1 MAPPNPADEVHD
13 VVIMGGGYAGLVQAL
28 HLHRTI
34 PGIDIAIIE
43 PRTDEEIAEICK
55 VGESTVEIAANF
67 MVRDLGLADY
77 LAGTCPPKYG
87 LNFHWPKNLESTDQV
102 DDYFSSWVPQ
112 GPTIPSY
119 QLHRGR
125 FEKDVTKMVR
135 ALGVE
140 FVRARVD
147 DFEIGEDGAAH
158 VIETVDADGE
168 RRTLRGRHLVD
179 CGGRVFLI
187 GKKRGTVRRSP
198 ADLWGLDTASA
209 WIRVKG
215 VDPSIIKAASHNR
228 RSSVSGYFA
237 TNHWFGDGHWV
248 WTIPIDGNSDILSI
262 GIVAHKQRIPL
273 RDFNT
278 QEKLFAFLEK
288 HHKVI
293 HDIARSGEV
302 EDFRLTVRPAFTTT
316 EMLGADNWYVAGDAA
331 YFGDPFYSMGTSSI
345 AITATSITEVIRS
358 KLAGEP
364 DADENRQHFDAFN
377 RGWANVV
384 IHVVRDHYKHLS
396 NASAM
401 SWRIYFEYIW
411 WFGLWVPMFIGRW
424 HLDPK
429 FLAMIQPTA
438 QLPMV
443 QSIYEDLTEMVEAG
457 VHAGFADPYRH
468 DLFSTGYAPPKKD
481 HVDFLADAAY
491 APGHLN
497 IYRALTMTLRYS
509 ARWLLK
515 FQYRAWGW
523 RGLLRPRTWTRWC
536 NWMGRSV
543 LTSLLALRHDMKM
556 KSRGDGMS
564 ASDRFDAEFE
574 GYQPPAFPEAVDR
587 KRRSRPVPDGP
598 ITDAA

>member
-1 MAPPNPADEVHD
+1 MVLDHAPDPLYD

-34 PGIDIAIIE
+34 PGVSMVIVE
-43 PRTDEEIAEICK
+43 PRTDEEIAAICK

-87 LNFHWPKNLESTDQV
+87 LNFHWPKDLAMTDSV

-135 ALGVE
+135 ALGIP
-140 FVRARVD
+140 FVRAKVD
-147 DFEIGEDGAAH
+147 DFEIGVDGAH
-158 VIETVDADGE
+158 HRIETLDSDGN
-168 RRTLRGRHLVD
+168 RRSLRGKHLVD
-179 CGGRVFLI
+179 CGGRIFLI
-187 GKKRGTVRRSP
+187 AQKRGILRRDP
-198 ADLWGLDTASA
+198 KDLWGLDTVSA

-215 VDPSIIKAASHNR
+215 VDPSIIEADSHSR

-248 WTIPIDGNSDILSI
+248 WTIPIDGNEGILSI

-273 RDFNT
+273 KDINSE
-278 QEKLFAFLEK
+278 EKLFAFLKEK
-288 HHKVI
+288 HRVI
-293 HDIARSGEV
+293 YDIAKSGEV
-302 EDFRLTVRPAFTTT
+302 EDFRLAVRPAFTCT
-316 EMLGADNWYVAGDAA
+316 EMLGEDNWYLVGDAA

-345 AITATSITEVIRS
+345 AITVTSVTEVIRS
-358 KLAGEP
+358 RLAGEP
-364 DADENRQHFDAFN
+364 TAEANRAEFDEFN

-384 IHVVRDHYKHLS
+384 IHVVRDHYKHLG

-424 HLDPK
+424 HLEPK
-429 FLAMIQPTA
+429 FLKLIQPTG
-438 QLPMV
+438 QLPLV
-443 QSIYEDLTEMVEAG
+443 QSVYEDLTEMVEAG
-457 VHAGFADPYRH
+457 VHAGFADPYRS
-468 DLFSTGYAPPKKD
+468 DLFRTHFAPPKKD
-481 HVDFLADAAY
+481 HVDFLDDAAY
-491 APGHLN
+491 QPQRLN

-523 RGLLRPRTWTRWC
+523 RGLVKVHTWTRWF
-536 NWMGRSV
+536 NWMGRSM
-543 LTSLLALRHDMKM
+543 LTSMLALRHDLMMK
-556 KSRGDGMS
+556 RGAKGPS
-564 ASDRFDAEFE
+564 ASERFDMEFE
-574 GYQPPAFPEAVDR
+574 TYRPPVMSSKPPE
-587 KRRSRPVPDGP
+587 KRAGP
-598 ITDAA
+598 KKDAAA